1 MSNSVRT
8 ASRTQSRTASFSRR
22 ASVPRTLA
30 VVVASSLLTTVLV
43 ANTAKAQT
51 GVGATLTPYAGYL
64 ITGNWYDGPIG
75 TSLSTTNAP
84 MVGGQASIPLTKGIS
99 LVGNLAYA
107 SGDLRIGLPL
117 LGGVNV
123 GTVKTWLYDAGLELG
138 GLPGKKTGIAPFVQV
153 GIGGL
158 TNDIKN
164 SLFDVRASNIA
175 YTGGVGLD
183 VGLTESFALRVQAK
197 DWVSRF
203 NSEDAV
209 GFRAEGNLAH
219 NWALTAGVK
228 LTF

>member
-1 MSNSVRT
+1 MSNSDRT
-8 ASRTQSRTASFSRR
+8 ASHTASLACPSSAALSRK
-22 ASVPRTLA
+22 LA
-30 VVVASSLLTTVLV
+30 VVFASSLLATILV
-43 ANTAKAQT
+43 AKTAQAQP
-51 GVGATLTPYAGYL
+51 GVGASLTPYAGYL

-84 MVGGQASIPLTKGIS
+84 MVGGQASIPLTKGIA

-107 SGDLRIGLPL
+107 AGDLRIGLPL

-138 GLPGKKTGIAPFVQV
+138 GLPGKKTGIAPFVQF

-183 VGLTESFALRVQAK
+183 IGVAQSFALRVQAK

>member
-8 ASRTQSRTASFSRR
+8 ASLSR
-22 ASVPRTLA
+22 ASSASVSRTLA
-30 VVVASSLLTTVLV
+30 VVVASSLLATVLV
-43 ANTAKAQT
+43 AHTARAQT
-51 GVGATLTPYAGYL
+51 GAGATLTPYAGYL

-84 MVGGQASIPLTKGIS
+84 MVGGQASIPLTKGIA
-99 LVGNLAYA
+99 LVGNVAYA

-164 SLFDVRASNIA
+164 SLFNVRASNIA

>member
-8 ASRTQSRTASFSRR
+8 ASLSRLSPAAHAHR
-22 ASVPRTLA
+22 LA
-30 VVVASSLLTTVLV
+30 VLVLSSLLATALV
-43 ANTAKAQT
+43 ANIAKAQT

-75 TSLSTTNAP
+75 TNLSTTNAP
-84 MVGGQASIPLTKGIS
+84 LVGGQASIPLTKGIA

-107 SGDLRIGLPL
+107 AGDLRIGLPL

-138 GLPGKKTGIAPFVQV
+138 GLPGKKTGIAPYVQV

-183 VGLTESFALRVQAK
+183 IGLAESFALRVQAK

-209 GFRAEGNLAH
+209 GFRAEGNLTH